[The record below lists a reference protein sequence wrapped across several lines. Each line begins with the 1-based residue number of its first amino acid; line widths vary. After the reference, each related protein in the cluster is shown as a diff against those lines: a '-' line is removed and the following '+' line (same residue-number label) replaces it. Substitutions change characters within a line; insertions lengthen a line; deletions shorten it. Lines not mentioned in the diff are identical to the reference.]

1 VLAHHLP
8 VDVDA
13 LVVLRV
19 FEIWVHTLDVCAATG
34 VPRVVPDP
42 ARLALMSTRLMAALP
57 MALALRGTPAP
68 GRTARF
74 VLTGTA
80 PGCYDVS
87 LGGDVAPAK
96 PDVVIVADAVDVCQ
110 LSGRRLTPDGLDAT
124 TDGDSE
130 LARLVLAAA
139 DALALD

>member
-19 FEIWVHTLDVCAATG
+19 FEIWVHTLDVCAAIG
-34 VPRVVPDP
+34 LPRVIPDP

-57 MALALRGTPAP
+57 MALAVRGTPAP

-74 VLTGTA
+74 VLTGAA

-87 LGGDVAPAK
+87 LGTDVAPAE

-110 LSGRRLTPDGLDAT
+110 LAGRRLTPDDLDVT
-124 TDGDSE
+124 TDGDTE

-139 DALALD
+139 DAFALD